1 MEMDFQM
8 YMNDIVTNARNDMD
22 EAGYTQM
29 RTVEDVK
36 NHLSKEGTSVVFV
49 NSVCGCAGGIA
60 RPAAK
65 HATAFD
71 HLPDQLL
78 TVFAGQDKE
87 ATEAVREMAPD
98 YIPSSPSFMLF
109 KDGKIVDMIERHNI
123 EGHETM
129 SVITDLQS
137 WFMEHGKEV

>member
-87 ATEAVREMAPD
+87 ATEAVRELAPD
-98 YIPSSPSFMLF
+98 FIPSSPSFMLL